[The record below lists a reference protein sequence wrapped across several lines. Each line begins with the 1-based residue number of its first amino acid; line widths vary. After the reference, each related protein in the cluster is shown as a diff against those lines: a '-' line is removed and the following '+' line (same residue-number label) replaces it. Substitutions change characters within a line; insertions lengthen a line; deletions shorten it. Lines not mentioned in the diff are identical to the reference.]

1 MHDERFAQAIH
12 YFNNRYFFEAHDV
25 FEEIWMEERGR
36 SRRFYQGLV
45 QLATGFYHLSMK
57 NLNGAASQLSK
68 GVEKLNI
75 FKPAFAGLELEN
87 LLREITECLA
97 ELKKQ
102 HVNSLSSE
110 AFKMTIPKLTW
121 SPKNIKL

>member
-25 FEEIWMEERGR
+25 FEEIWMEEPGR

-87 LLREITECLA
+87 LLREIAWCLA
-97 ELKKQ
+97 ELRKQ
-102 HVNSLSSE
+102 DGNSLSSQT
-110 AFKMTIPKLTW
+110 FKLTIPKLTLVT
-121 SPKNIKL
+121 KTN